1 MVNDPQIKTKSKCF
15 FGKEGNAVTINHI
28 QNDWYTFVMSD
39 HYDQNSVSFYL
50 HKDELGKLANFIK
63 DSIRGDQSNV

>member
-1 MVNDPQIKTKSKCF
+1 MKSINITKCS
-15 FGKEGNAVTINHI
+15 FGNEGNTISINHI
-28 QNDWYTFVMSD
+28 NDDWYIFNMSD

-63 DSIRGDQSNV
+63 ESIGEK

>member
-1 MVNDPQIKTKSKCF
+1 MKSHNNQTNETTMGFQPTKCS
-15 FGKEGNAVTINHI
+15 FGKEGNAVT
-28 QNDWYTFVMSD
+28 MSD

-63 DSIRGDQSNV
+63 DSIKGDQSNV

>member
-1 MVNDPQIKTKSKCF
+1 MVNDPQMNKESIQITKYS
-15 FGKEGNAVTINHI
+15 FGNQGNSISINHI

-63 DSIRGDQSNV
+63 ENIGE